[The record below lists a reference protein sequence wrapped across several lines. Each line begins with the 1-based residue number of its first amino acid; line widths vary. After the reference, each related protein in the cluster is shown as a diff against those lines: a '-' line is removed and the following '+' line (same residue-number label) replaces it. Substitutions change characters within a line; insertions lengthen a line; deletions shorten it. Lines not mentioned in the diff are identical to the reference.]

1 LVAGVRVTHNTHP
14 RITTVTC
21 SQDGNHIMLVEGI
34 KSRPIYH
41 PLEPKPG
48 SRHLFVADAEGAQAI
63 LELASKTPEGFW
75 DKARILFIPSSSAGK
90 GYEDRLQ
97 ELINFPLYVGP
108 TIAAAIPRLTK
119 ELADAHMGTQIYMAG
134 TEGLIG
140 QAMMVALEAGVD
152 QGSIQREH
160 RGSEARRVQC
170 VHCKGI
176 TEDVTTQPVKC
187 SHCGLMLL
195 VRDHYSRRIG
205 AFQGVCIDA
214 EQPGTAPEPE
224 EAFL

>member
-1 LVAGVRVTHNTHP
+1 
-14 RITTVTC
+14 
-21 SQDGNHIMLVEGI
+21 MLVEGI

-41 PLEPKPG
+41 PFEPKPG
-48 SRHLFVADAEGAQAI
+48 SLHLFVADADGAEAI
-63 LELASKTPEGFW
+63 LELADKTPEGFW
-75 DKARILFIPSSSAGK
+75 DKAHILYIPRDAAGK

-97 ELINFPLYVGP
+97 SLISVPLYVAP
-108 TIAAAIPRLTK
+108 TIASAIPRLTK
-119 ELADAHMGTQIYMAG
+119 ELNDAHMGTQIYLAG
-134 TEGLIG
+134 TEGLVG
-140 QAMMVALEAGVD
+140 QAMLVALDAGVD
-152 QGSIQREH
+152 AGSIQKEH

-176 TEDVTTQPVKC
+176 TEDVTTQPAKC